1 MADYD
6 GCLHDGTVSAFG
18 GAERSGVNG
27 CLHDGTVSAI
37 CSSECVGR
45 AGYLYWFPDGPP
57 PPIQHYR
64 MRAWNLT
71 TVDWEVWTSTVTPN
85 VTPPS
90 GNPVIG
96 VTVVGIWEA

>member
-1 MADYD
+1 MADIKGALFPLDYKS
-6 GCLHDGTVSAFG
+6 GT
-18 GAERSGVNG
+18 
-27 CLHDGTVSAI
+27 
-37 CSSECVGR
+37 
-45 AGYLYWFPDGPP
+45 LYKGIPGDYKFYPTPP
-57 PPIQHYR
+57 CPPVPAVHYR